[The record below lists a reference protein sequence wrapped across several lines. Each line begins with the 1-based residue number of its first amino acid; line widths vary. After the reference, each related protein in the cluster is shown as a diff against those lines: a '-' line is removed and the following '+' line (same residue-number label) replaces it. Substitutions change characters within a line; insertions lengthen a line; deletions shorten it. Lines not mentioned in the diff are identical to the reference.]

1 VQAVMLTHLRGSSH
15 KPGTRHERPKFMH
28 WNLSVEPL
36 LEAAQWTAIVFAGM
50 LAVMF
55 LTWSLEVTASQN
67 GVVISD
73 YDQTSEINPT
83 F

>member
-1 VQAVMLTHLRGSSH
+1 
-15 KPGTRHERPKFMH
+15 
-28 WNLSVEPL
+28 
-36 LEAAQWTAIVFAGM
+36 

>member
-1 VQAVMLTHLRGSSH
+1 
-15 KPGTRHERPKFMH
+15 MH
-28 WNLSVEPL
+28 WKPSIEPL
-36 LEAAQWTAIVFAGM
+36 LYAAQWTAIVLAGM

-67 GVVISD
+67 SVAISD
-73 YDQTSEINPT
+73 YDQTTEIKPT

>member
-1 VQAVMLTHLRGSSH
+1 MICANNDATAPLALSAPRQ
-15 KPGTRHERPKFMH
+15 RPKFMH
-28 WNLSVEPL
+28 WKPSIEPL
-36 LEAAQWTAIVFAGM
+36 VYAAQWTAIVLAGM

-67 GVVISD
+67 GGVID
-73 YDQTSEINPT
+73 YDQTTEINPT

>member
-1 VQAVMLTHLRGSSH
+1 
-15 KPGTRHERPKFMH
+15 MH
-28 WNLSVEPL
+28 WKPSVEPL
-36 LEAAQWTAIVFAGM
+36 LDAAQWTAIVFAGM

-67 GVVISD
+67 GVVISE